1 MQWYWSVMSF
11 FDAMKLRKR
20 FNIFPFSSMCESQS
34 MTRCLSFISVLIN
47 AAKYFLILICCGSLK
62 FLDFKTEQ
70 KRYFL
75 SYFGGGG
82 QEDLFNHHPLF
93 ITATVRKN
101 KLWTSIRWT
110 MAHTSA
116 LFKAFIL
123 SIKPLLSLDKA
134 AGPGCSGL

>member
-62 FLDFKTEQ
+62 FLDFITEQ
-70 KRYFL
+70 KKIFSFL
-75 SYFGGGG
+75 FRGRGAN
-82 QEDLFNHHPLF
+82 EDLFNHPPQY
-93 ITATVRKN
+93 IETMVCKN

-110 MAHTSA
+110 RAHTSVI
-116 LFKAFIL
+116 FKAFIL

-134 AGPGCSGL
+134 YTR